1 MDDPKKVSEDLVV
14 KVRAFLM
21 QVACEEINAADEPDL
36 LTDAEVFAFTGRVL
50 HELSLDLRV
59 RLHAEV
65 WVDDVGEYARKL
77 ARNAINAKLKKAASR
92 SRAASHGRE
101 F

>member
-21 QVACEEINAADEPDL
+21 QVACDEVIAADEPDL
-36 LTDAEVFAFTGRVL
+36 LTDADVSAFTDRVL

-65 WVDDVGEYARKL
+65 WVADVGEYARKL
-77 ARNAINAKLKKAASR
+77 ARDAINTKLKKAASAGR
-92 SRAASHGRE
+92 VSGAGRE

>member
-1 MDDPKKVSEDLVV
+1 MNDPKKVSEDLVV

-21 QVACEEINAADEPDL
+21 QVACDEIAAADEPDL
-36 LTDAEVFAFTGRVL
+36 LTDAEVSAFTGRVI

-59 RLHAEV
+59 GLHAEV
-65 WVDDVGEYARKL
+65 WVEDVGEYARKL
-77 ARNAINAKLKKAASR
+77 ARNAINAKLQKAASAGHAR
-92 SRAASHGRE
+92 SAGRE